1 MLLVQAQ
8 FNTVCQLE
16 IDMRIISS
24 IVLLCLI
31 TTCPIVAHA
40 QLIVAHRGASHD
52 APENTLAAFELAWE
66 KQADAI
72 EADFYVTKDRQ
83 IVCIH
88 DKTTKRVSPQH
99 RELVVAETTANE
111 LRKLDVGSWKHPRFA
126 TERIPTLEEVIG
138 TVPEGKQIF
147 VEIKTGTE
155 ILPLLKPKL
164 AASNLK
170 PEQIVIICFNE
181 NVVAECRKMM
191 PQYKAN
197 WLTGYEQNEIT
208 GKWKPTRK
216 DVLDTL
222 AGTAA
227 TGLGTNGNLEV
238 INDSFVGAVKA
249 ADLELHVWTINDADQ
264 ARVFKSLGVRS
275 VTTDRPAFI
284 RDAIGATTAAGLR

>member
-1 MLLVQAQ
+1 
-8 FNTVCQLE
+8 
-16 IDMRIISS
+16 MRIILS
-24 IVLLCLI
+24 IILLCLI
-31 TTCPIVAHA
+31 STCPIAAHA
-40 QLIVAHRGASHD
+40 QFIVAHRGASHD

-66 KQADAI
+66 KHADAI
-72 EADFYVTKDRQ
+72 EADFFVTKDKQ

-99 RELVVAETTANE
+99 RELVVAETTASE

-126 TERIPTLEEVIG
+126 AERIPTFAEVIA

-147 VEIKTGTE
+147 VEIKCGAE

-164 AASNLK
+164 DASDLK
-170 PEQIVIICFNE
+170 AEQVVIICFNE

-197 WLTGYEQNEIT
+197 WLTGYEEIANT
-208 GKWKPTRK
+208 GNWKPTRA
-216 DVLDTL
+216 DVLNTL
-222 AGTAA
+222 ASSAA

-238 INDSFVGAVKA
+238 LDQPFVGAIEA
-249 ADLELHVWTINDADQ
+249 AGFEFHVWTVNDADQ
-264 ARVFKSLGVRS
+264 ARIFKSLGVRS

-284 RDAIGATTAAGLR
+284 RNAIGATTATARP